1 MKKVASLQP
10 ANEGEKWGN
19 GAGKSELKNKKK

>member
-10 ANEGEKWGN
+10 ANEEEKRGEES
-19 GAGKSELKNKKK
+19 GKRTLENKKK

>member
-10 ANEGEKWGN
+10 ANEGEKREKDG
-19 GAGKSELKNKKK
+19 GKQALENKKK